1 MNKLDSHNQV
11 RRVALAYSG
20 GLDTSVMI
28 TWLRENYGC
37 EVVAVVGD
45 VGQKEDFD
53 AVCAKALDTG
63 AVACRVVD
71 LKSAF
76 VEECVLPAL
85 RAGAIYEGQY
95 LLGTALAR
103 PVIARAQVEVA
114 RAFGCDAVAHG
125 CTGKGNDQVRFELT
139 YRALAPELEIIAP
152 WREWEITSREDAI
165 AYAEERGIP
174 VPVTVDK
181 PYSIDKNLWHTSFE
195 GGVLEN
201 PAVVPPDDL
210 HDLTVDP
217 RSAPKEPY
225 DVVIRFESGIPVALD
240 GEELDPVALIGAL
253 NTLAGSHGVGRIDLV
268 ENRLVGMKSRG
279 VYETPAGTVLLAALR
294 DLEAITLDR
303 DTAAFKRTIAARY
316 AELVYQ
322 GLWFSPLRSAF
333 DSFMDSVHRLVTGE
347 VTVRLFKGSAM
358 PVARQSSFSLYRED
372 LATFSED
379 AVYDQ
384 ADAAG
389 FIRLWGLQTELAS
402 RVIRQA
408 DAPVA
413 DSVANQVADPTGDP
427 STEPNANPTDQPAT
441 PPGASG
447 HSAPGPPA
455 PGPARSRSVPRARV

>member
-1 MNKLDSHNQV
+1 MNKLDSHKQV

-71 LKSAF
+71 LKGAF

-240 GEELDPVALIGAL
+240 GEELDPVALIGTL

-316 AELVYQ
+316 AVVNADTACSIARFVHGFGSSTGDGRGDGEAVQ
-322 GLWFSPLRSAF
+322 GVGHAGRTSVVLQPVSRGPRDVQRGCGLRSGRRRRLHPVVGVTDGARLPR
-333 DSFMDSVHRLVTGE
+333 DSTGG
-347 VTVRLFKGSAM
+347 RAGRRFGG
-358 PVARQSSFSLYRED
+358 QSGR
-372 LATFSED
+372 
-379 AVYDQ
+379 
-384 ADAAG
+384 
-389 FIRLWGLQTELAS
+389 
-402 RVIRQA
+402 
-408 DAPVA
+408 
-413 DSVANQVADPTGDP
+413 
-427 STEPNANPTDQPAT
+427 
-441 PPGASG
+441 
-447 HSAPGPPA
+447 
-455 PGPARSRSVPRARV
+455 